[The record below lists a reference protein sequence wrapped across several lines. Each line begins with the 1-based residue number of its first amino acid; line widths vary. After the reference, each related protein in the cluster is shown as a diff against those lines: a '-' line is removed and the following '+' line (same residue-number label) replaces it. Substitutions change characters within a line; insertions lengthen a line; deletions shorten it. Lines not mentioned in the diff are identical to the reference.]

1 MNGVPGP
8 SPATFP
14 DAVKAPPT
22 WVRWRIVALVM
33 ALSYVSW
40 FLRVGMSV
48 AYDEAIKDDLGIDPK
63 AMGYVY
69 SAFLLA
75 YMLCMTPGGWLI
87 DRWGTRTALTV
98 MGFGLVLFGA
108 LT

>member
-1 MNGVPGP
+1 MIGVPDP
-8 SPATFP
+8 NTAIRTDLPKPTA
-14 DAVKAPPT
+14 T
-22 WVRWRIVALVM
+22 WVRWRIVALLM

-48 AYDEAIKDDLGIDPK
+48 AYDERIKDVLGIPPQ

-87 DRWGTRTALTV
+87 DRWGPRAALTV
-98 MGFGLVLFGA
+98 MGFGLVLFG
-108 LT
+108 